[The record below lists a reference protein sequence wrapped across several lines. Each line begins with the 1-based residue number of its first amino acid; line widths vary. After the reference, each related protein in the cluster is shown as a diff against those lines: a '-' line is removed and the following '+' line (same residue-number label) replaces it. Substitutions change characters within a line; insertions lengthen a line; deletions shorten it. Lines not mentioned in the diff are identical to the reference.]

1 MEKEFGEMIY
11 VTKIQISQIVAIL
24 VLIGFM
30 YYTLQT
36 GDRMIYLFIPIAFIN
51 ILLWTLRQRE
61 RKVLR
66 DHKPDAD
73 E

>member
-61 RKVLR
+61 RRAFR
-66 DHKPDAD
+66 DRKPDAD

>member
-1 MEKEFGEMIY
+1 MIY

-24 VLIGFM
+24 VLIAFM

-66 DHKPDAD
+66 DRKPD